1 MKSAAW
7 GALSVGGRATFLA
20 LKANYNSKAQNS
32 VFLSE
37 RDGME
42 ELGVGSRSTVNKW
55 LRELEHYGFI
65 VKVRGH
71 HLGVEGVGKAA
82 HYRLT
87 DCHYAGEAAT
97 YDFQNWD
104 GVLFDPQPKPKA
116 NGRLSTTK
124 LRLLSGLASG

>member
-1 MKSAAW
+1 M
-7 GALSVGGRATFLA
+7 
-20 LKANYNSKAQNS
+20 NYNSKAQNS

-37 RDGME
+37 RDGMK
-42 ELGVGSRSTVNKW
+42 ELGVGSHNTVRRW

-87 DCHYAGEAAT
+87 DCGYAGQVPT
-97 YDFQNWD
+97 YDFQSWD
-104 GVLFDPQPKPKA
+104 GVLFEPWPKRLKP
-116 NGRLSTTK
+116 NGTLGSKIIPLTA
-124 LRLLSGLASG
+124 LASG